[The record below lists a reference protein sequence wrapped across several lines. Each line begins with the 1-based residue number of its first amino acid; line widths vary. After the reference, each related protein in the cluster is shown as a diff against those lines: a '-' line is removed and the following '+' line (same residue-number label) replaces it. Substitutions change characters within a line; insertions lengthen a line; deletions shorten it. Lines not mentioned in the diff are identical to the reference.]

1 MGTLCTGTTN
11 RVLGRVEAGEGSAV
25 DGDDDDDMV
34 QRGAKRMA
42 SLVFVC
48 LWCVNLAMAPQMDEE
63 SDLRT
68 HFLF

>member
-25 DGDDDDDMV
+25 DGDDMV

-48 LWCVNLAMAPQMDEE
+48 LWWCVNLAMAPQLMDEE